1 MLINCYNLLLGKRDG
16 SETFWEE
23 TKVRVH
29 EKFDFMLTPH
39 ELEFVRDSI
48 YLYNAVTD
56 VCLLAA
62 RLERGAAP
70 AVVSPSQRD
79 ALH

>member
-48 YLYNAVTD
+48 TFTM
-56 VCLLAA
+56 
-62 RLERGAAP
+62 P
-70 AVVSPSQRD
+70 
-79 ALH
+79 